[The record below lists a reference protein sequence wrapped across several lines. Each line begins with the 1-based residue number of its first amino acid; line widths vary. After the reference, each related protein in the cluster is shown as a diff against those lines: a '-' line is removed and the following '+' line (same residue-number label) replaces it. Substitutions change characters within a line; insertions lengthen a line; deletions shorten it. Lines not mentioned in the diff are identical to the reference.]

1 MRILWRAIVSVVIA
15 VIAFAIAAGV
25 GWLGGLTD
33 IDDAFTIEQFNRGVI
48 VEADGATHMR
58 EVIDVTFSE
67 PRRGI
72 FRDLPDERRF
82 DGGQWQVIS
91 IDRGRDGLDWNWV
104 VESGLD
110 GPRVRIGEA
119 SQWLEPGD
127 YRYRLELRAP
137 TWSHLLADDPSIV
150 ETRIDVP
157 GYSWPTSVD
166 AGRFVAMMPGE
177 ILEVSCVEG
186 ALRTVTA
193 CANEPTI
200 DGEVVTIDLG
210 PYDAYRSAT
219 VSILTP
225 AAAFTGALPTYDAT
239 PLGSWSLAAV
249 LPDSPV
255 VSALIVAALVAAA
268 LLLIELAYSLAV
280 YRDKV
285 TDPSLHNQATPTAV
299 FAPPRGLS
307 AIETAGVLLRTAASP
322 LFLAKLVDLD
332 QRGLI
337 RTSATEKGKQVE
349 LAVERNPDAGEMSDL
364 DRKFIDALLPS
375 SGATRFS
382 GTYSAAVAKRVR
394 AATAI
399 VSRRARG
406 VFAAHGL
413 KHDGGKILRH
423 PATTVLIA
431 LAVLGWIAL
440 LSWAFSRYGVLPV
453 GAALGAAAVILVAW
467 AIAHSLWALVRLP
480 LNSEGRH
487 VVAESK
493 AFREFVRTVESEQL
507 EWAAGQPGINH
518 LHPALSLLPYAIVFG
533 LADSWYD
540 RFSGVMQQL
549 AVASGTAAA
558 AGGTAWW
565 ASQSNFSRVRS
576 AQSSTTTAPSS
587 SGGGGGGGGSG
598 GGGGGGGSW

>member
-1 MRILWRAIVSVVIA
+1 MRIMWRAVVSVVIA
-15 VIAFAIAAGV
+15 VIAFAIAAGI

-33 IDDAFTIEQFNRGVI
+33 TDDAFTIDQFNRGVI
-48 VEADGATHMR
+48 VEADGTTHMR
-58 EVIDVTFSE
+58 EVIDVTFSQS
-67 PRRGI
+67 RRGI

-82 DGGQWQVIS
+82 DAGEWQVIS
-91 IDRGRDGLDWNWV
+91 VDRGRDHLDWNWV
-104 VESGLD
+104 VEPGPT
-110 GPRVRIGEA
+110 GPRIRIGEA
-119 SQWLEPGD
+119 TQWLEPGS
-127 YRYRLELRAP
+127 YRYRLDLRAP
-137 TWSHLLADDPSIV
+137 TWSHLLTDDPSIV

-157 GYSWPTSVD
+157 GYQWPTAVN
-166 AGRFVAMMPGE
+166 AGRLVAMMPGE
-177 ILEVSCVEG
+177 VLEVSCVEG
-186 ALRTVTA
+186 PLRTVTP

-200 DGEVVTIDLG
+200 DGAMVTIDLG

-225 AAAFTGALPTYDAT
+225 ATAFTGTLPTYGAT
-239 PLGSWSLAAV
+239 PLGSWSLASIM
-249 LPDSPV
+249 PDNTIV
-255 VSALIVAALVAAA
+255 VALIVAALVALV
-268 LLLIELAYSLAV
+268 LLLVELAYGLAV
-280 YRDKV
+280 YRDQV
-285 TDPSLHNQATPTAV
+285 TDPALHNQATPTAV
-299 FAPPRGLS
+299 FAPPQGLS
-307 AIETAGVLLRTAASP
+307 AIETAGVLLRTTANP

-337 RTSATEKGKQVE
+337 RTSTTEKGKQVE
-349 LAVERNPDAGEMSDL
+349 LAVERNPEAGDMSDM

-382 GTYSAAVAKRVR
+382 GTYNAAVAKRVR
-394 AATAI
+394 AATGI

-413 KHDGGKILRH
+413 KHHGGKILRH
-423 PATTVLIA
+423 PVTTTLIA
-431 LAVLGWIAL
+431 LAVLGWIAVV
-440 LSWAFSRYGVLPV
+440 SWAFSRYSVLPI

-467 AIAHSLWALVRLP
+467 AIAHGLWALVRLP
-480 LNSEGRH
+480 LNSQGRH
-487 VVAESK
+487 VVAETK

-558 AGGTAWW
+558 TGGTIWW
-565 ASQSNFSRVRS
+565 ASQSNFSGVRS